1 MTTIPAP
8 SVAALH
14 EAALSAHQAGRLE
27 EAAAGY
33 RAVIARQGDHADAL
47 NLLALAERERG
58 NLDEAV
64 SLSRRAVAL
73 FEHPTFLDNLGVIL
87 MDAGD
92 EAAAEA
98 AFKRG
103 LELDPSHVM
112 LLRDLGILYVG
123 MKRIEEAAICNH
135 RLLRV
140 SPRDPQALSELGG
153 MAHLRQRRLEA
164 EHHYAEAL
172 AIDPNFKEAKLNL
185 ASLYLDTQRPE
196 DAERLCREVLG
207 SDPENRRAR
216 FSLAGALLAQERW
229 PEAWPYF
236 EVRDALPVAPPEQ
249 ARRWMGE
256 ALAGQTILVLGE
268 WGIGDHIQ
276 FARYAALLKAR
287 GARKVM
293 FGAPTLLT
301 RLLERVD
308 GIDTV
313 THDMTKATEADLW
326 APLMTLPALFG
337 ATPETLKDSLP
348 QGLPYI
354 RLDRPRGPARRAKTA
369 PLKVGIFWAGG
380 HHDGPLDIARIDAQ
394 RSVDLTTVLPLMF
407 AAELRGRIAWT
418 ILQKDRR
425 PDYLTDMART
435 AGWTD
440 PFAEDAPAPPADLLD
455 TAEII
460 ADLDLVIGVDS
471 ALIHLAAGQKIPT
484 WMIDRGNHC
493 WRWRPGREDSDWYP
507 GMLRIFR
514 QERLGDWDPVL
525 ARVRAALGEMAR
537 AGEKVGKTRRAAP

>member
-1 MTTIPAP
+1 MTTSAAP
-8 SVAALH
+8 PVEALH
-14 EAALSAHQAGRLE
+14 EAALAAHQGGRLDD
-27 EAAAGY
+27 AALGY
-33 RAVIARQGDHADAL
+33 RAVLDRDPHHADAL
-47 NLLALAERERG
+47 NLLALVERERG
-58 NLDEAV
+58 NLVEAAT
-64 SLSRRAVAL
+64 LSRRAVAL

-92 EAAAEA
+92 QAGAEA

-103 LELDPSHVM
+103 LELDPNHLM
-112 LLRDLGILYVG
+112 LLRDLGILYVA

-153 MAHLRQRRLEA
+153 MAHLRQRHLEA

-172 AIDPNFKEAKLNL
+172 AIDPKFQEAQLNL

-196 DAERLCREVLG
+196 GAERLCREVLAR
-207 SDPENRRAR
+207 DPGNGRAR

-236 EVRDALPVAPPEQ
+236 EVRDALPVAPPPQ
-249 ARRWMGE
+249 AQRWLGDP
-256 ALAGQTILVLGE
+256 LKGKTIIVLGE

-287 GARKVM
+287 GAAKVM

-308 GIDTV
+308 GVDKV
-313 THDMTKATEADLW
+313 THDMTQASEAALW

-337 ATPETLKDSLP
+337 TTPETLKDTLP
-348 QGLPYI
+348 EGLPYI
-354 RLDRPRGPARRAKTA
+354 RLEHPRRPARRAKDA

-394 RSVDLTTVLPLMF
+394 RSLDQAQVLPLMF
-407 AAELRGRIAWT
+407 AAELQGRVAWT

-425 PDYLTDMART
+425 PDYLTDMARA

-440 PFAEDAPAPPADLLD
+440 PFAEDGAAAPADMLD

-460 ADLDLVIGVDS
+460 ARLDLVIGVDS
-471 ALIHLAAGQKIPT
+471 ALIHLAGALNIPT
-484 WMIDRGNHC
+484 WMIDRGAHC

-507 GMLRIFR
+507 GVLRIFR
-514 QERLGDWDPVL
+514 QETLGDWEPVL
-525 ARVRAALGEMAR
+525 ARVRAALGEMA
-537 AGEKVGKTRRAAP
+537 KTGRTAP

>member
-1 MTTIPAP
+1 MTQTALT
-8 SVAALH
+8 SVEALH
-14 EAALSAHQAGRLE
+14 ETALAAHQAGRLDD
-27 EAAAGY
+27 AARGY
-33 RAVIARQGDHADAL
+33 RAVLARDADHADAL
-47 NLLALAERERG
+47 NLLALAERDRG
-58 NLDEAV
+58 HVEEAV
-64 SLSRRAVAL
+64 TLSRRAVAL

-92 EAAAEA
+92 EAGAEA
-98 AFKRG
+98 AFRRG
-103 LELDPSHVM
+103 LELDPNHIM
-112 LLRDLGILYVG
+112 LLRDLGILYVA

-153 MAHLRQRRLEA
+153 MAHLRQRHLEA

-172 AIDPNFKEAKLNL
+172 AIDANFKEAKLNL

-196 DAERLCREVLG
+196 DAERLCREVLA
-207 SDPENRRAR
+207 SDPENGRAR

-236 EVRDALPVAPPEQ
+236 EVRDALPVAPPAQ

-256 ALAGQTILVLGE
+256 PLAGQTILVLGE

-276 FARYAALLKAR
+276 FARYAALLKSR
-287 GARKVM
+287 GAAQVI
-293 FGAPTLLT
+293 FGAPAPLR
-301 RLLERVD
+301 RLLARVD
-308 GIDTV
+308 GIDRV
-313 THDMTKATEADLW
+313 TDDMTTATDADLW
-326 APLMTLPALFG
+326 APLMTLPSLFG
-337 ATPETLKDSLP
+337 TTPETLKDSLP

-354 RLDRPRGPARRAKTA
+354 RLQAGRPARRAKDA

-394 RSVDLTTVLPLMF
+394 RSMDISTVLPLMF
-407 AAELRGRIAWT
+407 AAELQGRVAWT

-425 PDYLTDMART
+425 PDYLTDMARA

-455 TAEII
+455 TAEIM
-460 ADLDLVIGVDS
+460 AGLDLVIGVDS

-514 QERLGDWDPVL
+514 QETLGVWDPVL
-525 ARVRAALGEMAR
+525 ARVRAALGEMTGL
-537 AGEKVGKTRRAAP
+537 GEKVAKTRRAAP

>member
-1 MTTIPAP
+1 MTQTSA
-8 SVAALH
+8 SVEALH
-14 EAALSAHQAGRLE
+14 EAALSAHQAGRLDD
-27 EAAAGY
+27 AAAGY
-33 RAVIARQGDHADAL
+33 RAVLSRDPDHADAL
-47 NLLALAERERG
+47 NLLALAERDRG

-64 SLSRRAVAL
+64 TFSRRAVAL
-73 FEHPTFLDNLGVIL
+73 FAHPTFLDNLGVIL

-92 EAAAEA
+92 EAGAEA

-103 LELDPSHVM
+103 LELDPTHVM
-112 LLRDLGILYVG
+112 LLRDLGILYVA

-140 SPRDPQALSELGG
+140 SPRDLQALSELGG
-153 MAHLRQRRLEA
+153 MAHLRQRHLEA

-172 AIDPNFKEAKLNL
+172 AIDPAFQEAKLNL
-185 ASLYLDTQRPE
+185 ASLYLDTQRPKE
-196 DAERLCREVLG
+196 AERLCREVLAREPDHG
-207 SDPENRRAR
+207 RAR

-236 EVRDALPVAPPEQ
+236 EVRDALPVAPPPQ

-256 ALAGQTILVLGE
+256 PLGGKTILVLGE

-287 GARKVM
+287 GAGTVM

-301 RLLERVD
+301 RLLQRVD
-308 GIDTV
+308 GIDKV

-337 ATPETLKDSLP
+337 TTPETLKESLP

-354 RLDRPRGPARRAKTA
+354 RLDRPRRPARQAKTA

-407 AAELRGRIAWT
+407 AAELQGRVAWT

-460 ADLDLVIGVDS
+460 AGLDLVIGVDS
-471 ALIHLAAGQKIPT
+471 ALIHLAGGLNIPT

-507 GMLRIFR
+507 GVLRIFR
-514 QERLGDWDPVL
+514 QDSLGDWAPVL
-525 ARVRAALGEMAR
+525 ARVRAALGEMAKR
-537 AGEKVGKTRRAAP
+537 